1 MILYTEI
8 SSEIINKFTDIVKK
22 KSRRIG
28 YGYI

>member
-1 MILYTEI
+1 MILYEEI
-8 SSEIINKFTDIVKK
+8 NLEIINKLTDIVKK